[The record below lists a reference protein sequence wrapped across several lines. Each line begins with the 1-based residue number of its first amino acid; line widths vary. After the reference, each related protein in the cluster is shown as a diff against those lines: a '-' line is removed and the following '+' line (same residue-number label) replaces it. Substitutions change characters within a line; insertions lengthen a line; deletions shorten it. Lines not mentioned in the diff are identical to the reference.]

1 MKTLSLFLLTAW
13 LLAGC
18 VGGGSPAPEP
28 EFYLLRADVRLP
40 DGPQTTA
47 VAVGIAR
54 VAIADY
60 LGQGQHLWA
69 EPLDSAIRLFL
80 RDAIS
85 AELGYPIYADTAKRL
100 SWDYQL
106 DIRIDEWHGSLAG
119 DVKLL
124 AAWTV
129 IDMSN
134 ETALSRHRFERSIGM
149 TEDGYDA
156 LVEAHKSLLSELA
169 VAIAASL
176 DGVS

>member
-60 LGQGQHLWA
+60 LGQAGIVVASGGNQVRPARQHLWA

-80 RDAIS
+80 RDAIINS
-85 AELGYPIYADTAKRL
+85 IFASTSGM
-100 SWDYQL
+100 
-106 DIRIDEWHGSLAG
+106 
-119 DVKLL
+119 VLL
-124 AAWTV
+124 QV
-129 IDMSN
+129 M
-134 ETALSRHRFERSIGM
+134 
-149 TEDGYDA
+149 
-156 LVEAHKSLLSELA
+156 
-169 VAIAASL
+169 
-176 DGVS
+176 